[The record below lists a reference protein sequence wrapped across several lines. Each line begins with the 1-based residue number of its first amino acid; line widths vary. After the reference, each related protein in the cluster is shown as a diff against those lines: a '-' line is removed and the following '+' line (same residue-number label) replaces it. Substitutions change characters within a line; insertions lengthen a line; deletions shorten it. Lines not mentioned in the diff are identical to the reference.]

1 MPFEQSILLLF
12 CLLVLLPLIAAH
24 KPVPA
29 CESSL
34 LPESFLLSAPRL
46 LERSEKQQQ
55 IVPMLFVQAILLLL
69 CLLVLLPLPAVRR
82 PVHTC
87 DSSLLPEDSLLP
99 ALRLLERSKK
109 QLEIELTPFYQSI
122 LLLFCLLVLLPL
134 IAAHKPVPACE
145 SSLLPESFLLS
156 APRLLERSEKQQQ
169 IVPMLF

>member
-1 MPFEQSILLLF
+1 MLVDQAILLLF

-69 CLLVLLPLPAVRR
+69 CLLVLLPLPAAEEPLLAVRR

-109 QLEIELTPFYQSI
+109 QLEIELTLVYQSI

-134 IAAHKPVPACE
+134 SAVRRPAHTCD
-145 SSLLPESFLLS
+145 SSLLPESFLLP
-156 APRLLERSEKQQQ
+156 ALRLQKHS
-169 IVPMLF
+169 